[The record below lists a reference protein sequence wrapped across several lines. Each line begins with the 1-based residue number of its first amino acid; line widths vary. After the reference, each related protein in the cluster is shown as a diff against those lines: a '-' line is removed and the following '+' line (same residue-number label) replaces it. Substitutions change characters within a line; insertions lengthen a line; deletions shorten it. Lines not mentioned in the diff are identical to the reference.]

1 MQSQITTHKDGRARG
16 KIKKL
21 LDSGF
26 RRSDSE
32 RMSRLSQ
39 LVSLGEHEGIAPTHP
54 ARLLCLLCF
63 LWLNSRLLSRIF
75 GRARGHRPY
84 PPCSPLN
91 WLSPSCIPFVP
102 FVPFVAKLP
111 SFLSHLPS
119 RIFGRAR
126 RHRPYPPCSP
136 LNWLSPSCIPFVPF
150 VAKLPSALSHLL
162 SCIFG
167 RAREHRPSPF
177 VSFVPFVAKLPSFL
191 SPLASSLS
199 PLTSSLILIL
209 TLSSVCTAAIGGGQ
223 VNVGKVLIP
232 MDVTQTDH
240 LKAYGIAFWAL
251 QEGHPVEW
259 LLNYRG
265 GSFLMDFHETIVREA
280 RIRAVSF
287 QAISAAQATRIYADI
302 ESANMNRMHLEK
314 APRIAVYTPPHK
326 QPWDDAV
333 TLALTYA
340 EIPYTTLWDEEVLS
354 GQLEDYD
361 WLHLHHEDFTG
372 QYGKFYRS
380 HGRQLWY
387 RRQQAE
393 FEALA
398 RKLGFAK
405 VSQLKGAVARA
416 IHNYMTQGGFLFAMC
431 SATDTFDIA
440 LAARG
445 VDIVD
450 SVYDGDPADPMAQ
463 QKLDFSRTVAFE
475 NFNLVLDP
483 MEYEHA
489 DIDLSPTE
497 MSQIKDADLHA
508 FSLFEFSAKY
518 DPVPTMLT
526 QNHTPIVPG
535 FLGQT
540 TAFRKDRI
548 KKSVTIMGDIPGTN
562 HVKYIHG
569 NIGRGTFTFYAG
581 HDPEDYQHFVN
592 DPPTQLALHKNSP
605 GYRLIL
611 NNILFPAA
619 KKEKQKT

>member
-1 MQSQITTHKDGRARG
+1 MKASD
-16 KIKKL
+16 L
-21 LDSGF
+21 
-26 RRSDSE
+26 RSD
-32 RMSRLSQ
+32 RFC
-39 LVSLGEHEGIAPTHP
+39 EGWWNGVF
-54 ARLLCLLCF
+54 CF
-63 LWLNSRLLSRIF
+63 LMPLLKAIKTALAFISQRIPAPPFLVGKGAGGIGPMDATQRRNANAFAAMRGLASRFSYPIGQMWEPHPKISPRDVSRGQRTPRLLSVCVRVL
-75 GRARGHRPY
+75 R
-84 PPCSPLN
+84 
-91 WLSPSCIPFVP
+91 WLLLPF
-102 FVPFVAKLP
+102 FA
-111 SFLSHLPS
+111 S
-119 RIFGRAR
+119 RVSR
-126 RHRPYPPCSP
+126 
-136 LNWLSPSCIPFVPF
+136 L
-150 VAKLPSALSHLL
+150 ALCLVL
-162 SCIFG
+162 G
-167 RAREHRPSPF
+167 
-177 VSFVPFVAKLPSFL
+177 
-191 SPLASSLS
+191 
-199 PLTSSLILIL
+199 
-209 TLSSVCTAAIGGGQ
+209 LSSVCAAAIGGGQ
-223 VNVGKVLIP
+223 ANVGKVLIP

-265 GSFLMDFHETIVREA
+265 GAFLMDFHETIAREA

-416 IHNYMTQGGFLFAMC
+416 IYNYVAQGGFLFAMC

-440 LAARG
+440 LAAGG

-450 SVYDGDPADPMAQ
+450 GVYDGDPADPMAR

-475 NFNLVLDP
+475 NFDLVMDP
-483 MEYEHA
+483 LEYEYA

-619 KKEKQKT
+619 KKEKRKT